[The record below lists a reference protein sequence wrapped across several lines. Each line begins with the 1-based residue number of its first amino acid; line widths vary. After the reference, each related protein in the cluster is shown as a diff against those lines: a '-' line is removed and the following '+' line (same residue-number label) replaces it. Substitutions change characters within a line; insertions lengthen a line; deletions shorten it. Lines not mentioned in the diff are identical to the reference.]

1 MPAMTTSAATDHWAI
16 AIHGGAGEIDR
27 TAPAELQQAYRD
39 ALARALTVGRDA
51 VAAGA
56 AALDV
61 VELTVRALEEDPL
74 FNSGRGAA
82 FDALGGH
89 ELDASIM
96 DGSTLACGAVAGVRT
111 VRNPIRLARQVLE
124 RSGHVLLVG
133 EGAESFADAI
143 TPTVPIERVAN
154 DWFDTPMRRA
164 ELDRRL
170 AAGAAPGLFAAAPWR
185 GTVGT
190 VVRDR
195 AGRLAAGTSTGGLT
209 GKRYGR
215 VGDTPLPGAGTYAN
229 GQIAVSCTGIGEEFI
244 RHGIARDVA
253 ARMEYQ
259 AAAVEAAA
267 AGAIGRLKP
276 GCGGLIAVDAAGR
289 LAAVFNTE
297 AMYRGM
303 AAADGRF
310 EVDLFRRD

>member
-1 MPAMTTSAATDHWAI
+1 MSPPTITGSWSI

-27 TAPAELQQAYRD
+27 SAPADLQQAYRESLSR
-39 ALARALTVGRDA
+39 ALAVGRDA
-51 VAAGA
+51 LADGA

-61 VELTVRALEEDPL
+61 VELTVRTLEEDPL

-96 DGSTLACGAVAGVRT
+96 DGATLACGAVAGVRT
-111 VRNPIRLARQVLE
+111 VRNPVRLARQVLE

-133 EGAESFADAI
+133 SGAEAFADALG
-143 TPTVPIERVAN
+143 PDLIERVAN
-154 DWFDTPMRRA
+154 TWFDTDMRRV
-164 ELDRRL
+164 ELERRQ

-195 AGRLAAGTSTGGLT
+195 EGRLAAATSTGGLT

-215 VGDTPLPGAGTYAN
+215 VGDTPLIGAGTYAN
-229 GQIAVSCTGIGEEFI
+229 GLVAVSCTGIGEEFI

-253 ARMEYQ
+253 ARVQ
-259 AAAVEAAA
+259 HASASLRAAADAV
-267 AGAIGRLKP
+267 IRTVLRP
-276 GCGGLIAVDAAGR
+276 GSGGLIAVDALGQI
-289 LAAVFNTE
+289 VVSFNTE
-297 AMYRGM
+297 AMYRG
-303 AAADGRF
+303 AATSAGRF
-310 EVDLFRRD
+310 EVGLFPGECQ